1 MARRKSKTLT
11 EGELRIMEA
20 IWSMGRG
27 SVKEVTQNLA
37 EDQPI
42 AYNTVLTMLRIL
54 HQKGYVDYEKQGRAF
69 IYFPL
74 VNQDQARTSVV
85 RYLLHKFFD
94 NSPSLLVQNL
104 LDQPLDQE
112 EMDRLKQHIEQ
123 SGSEGSE

>member
-20 IWSMGRG
+20 VWELGRG
-27 SVKEVTQNLA
+27 SVKEVTQKLD

-69 IYFPL
+69 IYYPL
-74 VNQDQARTSVV
+74 VNQHQARNNVV
-85 RYLLHKFFD
+85 RYLLNKFFD

-104 LDQPLDQE
+104 LDQPLDE
-112 EMDRLKQHIEQ
+112 AEMAQLKKQIEQ
-123 SGSEGSE
+123 SDAEGK